1 MKKIKL
7 RTKIFRLSFIIL
19 FAIFITV
26 FISNK
31 YGYYE
36 YLKHEQVTLTQE
48 QIQRFEQDI
57 KDGKYVDLEDYLG
70 NTNKNYQTKL
80 SQVGLNL
87 SNSISNIIKSGV
99 DSFFK
104 YVSKFVVE

>member
-31 YGYYE
+31 YVYYE